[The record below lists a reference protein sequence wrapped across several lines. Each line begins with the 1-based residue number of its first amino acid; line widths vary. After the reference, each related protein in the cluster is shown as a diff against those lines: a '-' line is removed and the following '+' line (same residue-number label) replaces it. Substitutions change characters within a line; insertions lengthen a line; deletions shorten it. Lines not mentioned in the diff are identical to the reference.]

1 MFLLCSFVD
10 FIFVSSVYKLL
21 KFFLSHSVSVF
32 LYFFSLCRVDTKVA
46 KKTWGSKA
54 KAKAKAKHVSKALV
68 IESHME
74 IAKNKIL
81 GKYLIFLY

>member
-10 FIFVSSVYKLL
+10 FIFVSYVYKLL

-32 LYFFSLCRVDTKVA
+32 LYFFHSVGLTQKWPKRLGGQKQ
-46 KKTWGSKA
+46 KQS
-54 KAKAKAKHVSKALV
+54 KAKHVSKALV

-74 IAKNKIL
+74 IVKNKIL
-81 GKYLIFLY
+81 GKY